1 MKERLSIGMLFL
13 SFLCISCGQ
22 KAERV
27 QFAYNPAQMDV
38 GYLYEYHGSYNSQRF
53 TAGASK
59 QFFYLTASDTLET
72 AEFSDDDP
80 LIRGV
85 LSYSRQVMDWRF
97 FMMKEIVSEAFL
109 TRQVKFAKNA
119 GGSVKATIRRNY
131 DTGESYRDVYM
142 IFGNQPET
150 LKKPEHELE
159 TWRIELDKLK
169 EQALFRFANTI
180 PSSFF
185 MVSRFFNP
193 GTAKVSVPVVQA
205 GYETNAFC
213 IYEKKETLSYN
224 GQQWNCLKFRM
235 EPAGLMSR
243 ILGKKLFFWLE
254 ADSGYYYLVRFRNEN
269 WPFNEYQLARR
280 TAMTSEEWEA
290 FKQTV
295 KDEFSPEGYIDITY
309 EE

>member
-13 SFLCISCGQ
+13 GLLCASCGQ

-38 GYLYEYHGSYNSQRF
+38 GYLYEYHGSYNNRRF

-85 LSYSRQVMDWRF
+85 ISYGREVMDWRF
-97 FMMKEIVSEAFL
+97 FMMKEIVSEGFL
-109 TRQVKFAKNA
+109 TKQAKFAKNA
-119 GGSVKATIRRNY
+119 GTFIKAAIRKNY
-131 DTGESYRDVYM
+131 DTGTLYYDTYT
-142 IFGNQPET
+142 IFGSRPET
-150 LKKPEHELE
+150 LTGPEHNIE
-159 TWRIELDKLK
+159 TRHIELDKLQ
-169 EQALFRFANTI
+169 ERALFRFSNTI

-193 GTAKVSVPVVQA
+193 DIKKTVLPVA
-205 GYETNAFC
+205 HANYETDAFC
-213 IYEKKETLSYN
+213 IYEKKETISYN

-269 WPFNEYQLARR
+269 TPFHEYQLARR

-295 KDEFSPEGYIDITY
+295 KDEFSPEGYIDIVY